1 MKKRGLMFLLMLMI
15 LGLAGCGQQA
25 REIPEL
31 LSPVGATMDTAAVY
45 RGNLENVRVLE
56 AVVAPRSQAV
66 CFTSDVLLGEMLVS
80 PGDEVEAGDILARPD
95 ASETQGAIAALD
107 QEAASL
113 AETAAYEAQMREIDM
128 ELYQLNLDA
137 APNADARY
145 EIETEMLLYDQEYQN
160 DVSARESRLEAIAAE
175 KAELE
180 KALAG
185 GELLAPCR
193 GRVATVC
200 AQRGQRLAAYETVC
214 VITDEDD
221 LVLQSAYLTPSELA
235 GALEIYA
242 MAGETRLKLIPEAV
256 DEAEYRRSALRGA
269 QYPSAFSVEGG
280 CPMQIGETAA
290 LCLVTARA
298 ENALLV
304 PVNSVFT
311 ENGESYVYVVEGESR
326 VRRDVTCGVRG
337 AAEIEITFGLEEGET
352 VYVGE

>member
-1 MKKRGLMFLLMLMI
+1 MK
-15 LGLAGCGQQA
+15 
-25 REIPEL
+25 P
-31 LSPVGATMDTAAVY
+31 Y
-45 RGNLENVRVLE
+45 
-56 AVVAPRSQAV
+56 
-66 CFTSDVLLGEMLVS
+66 
-80 PGDEVEAGDILARPD
+80 
-95 ASETQGAIAALD
+95 
-107 QEAASL
+107 ASL
-113 AETAAYEAQMREIDM
+113 PTRTIWFC
-128 ELYQLNLDA
+128 
-137 APNADARY
+137 
-145 EIETEMLLYDQEYQN
+145 
-160 DVSARESRLEAIAAE
+160 
-175 KAELE
+175 KA
-180 KALAG
+180 
-185 GELLAPCR
+185 
-193 GRVATVC
+193 
-200 AQRGQRLAAYETVC
+200 
-214 VITDEDD
+214 
-221 LVLQSAYLTPSELA
+221 TPSELT